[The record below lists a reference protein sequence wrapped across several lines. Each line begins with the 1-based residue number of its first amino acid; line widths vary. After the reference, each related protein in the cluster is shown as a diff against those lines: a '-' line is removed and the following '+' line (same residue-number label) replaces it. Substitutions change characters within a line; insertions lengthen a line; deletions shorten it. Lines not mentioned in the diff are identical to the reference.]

1 MLKRLKILSIGA
13 LVAVT
18 PAFAQ
23 SAPPAG
29 GDLSSM
35 LLMFGFMFLIM
46 YFLLIRPQQKRAKK
60 HQEMVEAIKRGD
72 EVVTSGG
79 LKGKVHKV
87 RDNNEISV
95 ELAEGVRVTVIKSTV
110 ADVVP
115 KGQPVAAND

>member
-1 MLKRLKILSIGA
+1 MLQRLTYISAGA
-13 LVAVT
+13 LLTAA

-23 SAPPAG
+23 SAPAPG
-29 GDLSSM
+29 GDMTSM

-46 YFLLIRPQQKRAKK
+46 YFLLIRPQQQRAKK
-60 HQEMVEAIKRGD
+60 HQEMVDAIKRGD

-87 RDNNEISV
+87 RDDNELSV
-95 ELAEGVRVTVIKSTV
+95 ELAEGVRVTVVKNMV
-110 ADVVP
+110 ADVAP

>member
-13 LVAVT
+13 LAAAT

-46 YFLLIRPQQKRAKK
+46 YFLLIRPQQQRAKK
-60 HQEMVEAIKRGD
+60 HQAMVEAIKRGD

-95 ELAEGVRVTVIKSTV
+95 ELAEGVRVIVIKSTV